1 MTKSTIRSLTFL
13 AAAAALLTSWSNAGE
28 NAALGADGPKTVS
41 EGVDTKCEIT
51 GYEPYQGQV
60 GSYFL
65 SEGDKVAVISPSQLP
80 TRAQADATV
89 EGLKKWGFVPVEG
102 KYVCPPV
109 RTLDEQLADLEWA
122 LNDPE
127 IKAIFC
133 VRGGYGSTDAM
144 DRLGADVIAN
154 ARKPIIG
161 YSDITVYHAAWT
173 KVGLPSI
180 HSSMSSTFTDL
191 PEDCFEAEAR
201 MIKGEIP
208 RYQFESPE
216 ECVEGNATGILIG
229 GNLSTFAAVVGSAY
243 DPTQTDKPF
252 ILFFE
257 DVEEDI
263 QHVHRYLTILKHLG
277 VLDRAAGI
285 VFGEWTD
292 LPTDGTGNFGAERGG
307 EFESVADMIRREIL
321 PDVHVP
327 VAFGFPAGHGKAN
340 YPLLMGA
347 NVKLRVF
354 GKTCVL
360 DWRP

>member
-1 MTKSTIRSLTFL
+1 MTKSAIKILSFL
-13 AAAAALLTSWSNAGE
+13 AAALLTFWLGADRNAV
-28 NAALGADGPKTVS
+28 LGADGPKNDS

-133 VRGGYGSTDAM
+133 VRGGYGSTQAM
-144 DRLGADVIAN
+144 DRLGVDAIAK

-161 YSDITVYHAAWT
+161 YSDISVYHAAWT
-173 KVGLPSI
+173 KAGLPSI
-180 HSSMSSTFTDL
+180 HACMSETFTSL
-191 PEDCFEAEAR
+191 AEECREAEAR
-201 MIKGEIP
+201 ILKGEIP
-208 RYQFESPE
+208 RYQFESTA
-216 ECVEGNATGILIG
+216 EGVDGEAVGVLVG
-229 GNLSTFAAVVGSAY
+229 GNLATFSAVLGAEYDSTRMG
-243 DPTQTDKPF
+243 KPY
-252 ILFFE
+252 ILFL
-257 DVEEDI
+257 EEVGGNFRQI
-263 QHVHRYLTILKHLG
+263 HRSLTIMKHVG

-285 VFGEWTD
+285 VFGEWTE
-292 LPTDGTGNFGAERGG
+292 LPTDGTGSFGAERGG
-307 EFESVADMIRREIL
+307 DFESVADMIRREFL
-321 PDVHVP
+321 ADVHVP
-327 VAFGFPAGHGKAN
+327 VAFGFPAGHGDVN
-340 YPLLMGA
+340 YPLLMGV
-347 NVKLRVF
+347 NVKLTVS
-354 GKTCVL
+354 GKNCTL
-360 DWRP
+360 DWQKD